1 MQLTPISNKYDLG
14 YDLLLADGSVV
25 FKDGRSRWVR
35 VAVDGTERVL
45 SQPKVAIADCQR
57 GCNCDAC
64 TALIE
69 SAEAVK

>member
-14 YDLLLADGSVV
+14 YDLLLADGSLV

-45 SQPKVAIADCQR
+45 SQPKAVIADCQR
-57 GCNCDAC
+57 GCNCDHC
-64 TALIE
+64 LQHNPR
-69 SAEAVK
+69 